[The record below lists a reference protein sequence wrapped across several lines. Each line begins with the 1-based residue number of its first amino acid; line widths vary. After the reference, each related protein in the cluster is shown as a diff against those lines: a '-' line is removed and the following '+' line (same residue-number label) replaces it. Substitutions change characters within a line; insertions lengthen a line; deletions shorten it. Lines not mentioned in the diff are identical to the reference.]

1 MSPFIINE
9 PTCISFSGG
18 RTSAYML
25 WRVLEEHGGL
35 PDEAVVCFANTGKED
50 EATLEFV
57 NDCSVNWSVPIVWL
71 EYTPNQPKF
80 KVVNYETA
88 NRVGDPFS
96 QLISKRSFLPN
107 SVMRFCTTELK
118 INPISAYMKSIGV
131 NEFETMAGIRAD
143 EPKRLVKMRQSL
155 RAPLAAA
162 GVTQI
167 DVQKFWSNNGFDLG
181 LEFRDKVTPLG
192 NCDLCFMKGLH
203 QIASI
208 IQQQPS
214 RAVWWAEQES
224 KIGGRFSKDRPDYAS
239 MIKFAKEQ
247 TDMFD
252 QNEETIA
259 CFCGD

>member
-1 MSPFIINE
+1 MNPFIIDE

-25 WRVLEEHGGL
+25 WRVLEANGGL
-35 PDEAVVCFANTGKED
+35 PKEAVVCFANTGKED
-50 EATLEFV
+50 EATLKFV

-71 EYTPNQPKF
+71 EYTPEQPKF
-80 KVVNYETA
+80 RVVDYENA
-88 NRVGDPFS
+88 NRNGEPFS
-96 QLISKRSFLPN
+96 HLISKKSFLPN

-118 INPISAYMKSIGV
+118 INPISAYMKSIGID
-131 NEFETMAGIRAD
+131 EFETMAGIRAD
-143 EPKRLVKMRQSL
+143 EPKRVMKLRQSL
-155 RAPLAAA
+155 RAPLAEA
-162 GVTQI
+162 GITQV
-167 DVQKFWSNNGFDLG
+167 DVQRFWSDNSFDLG

-224 KIGGRFSKDRPDYAS
+224 KIGGRFAKDRPDYAS